1 MPSQP
6 NGQRSASSSNA
17 SSNEDQEPLGLA
29 EAVRVAVREFAEL
42 TGHEPDAVTGA
53 RSTEEGW
60 SMLVDVVELERIPST
75 SSVLATYR
83 VDVGQRG
90 QLLSYERLRR
100 FNRGATDPT

>member
-1 MPSQP
+1 MSSQS
-6 NGQRSASSSNA
+6 NGRRSAAPSGK
-17 SSNEDQEPLGLA
+17 DQEPLGLA
-29 EAVRVAVREFAEL
+29 DAVRAATREFTEL

-53 RSTEEGW
+53 KSTEDGW
-60 SMLVDVVELERIPST
+60 SMLVDVVELERVPST